1 MDLKIKAIEYFSSN
15 NVLKELEKVLQSM
28 FHENVLDYAGYLSNY
43 FEHTSHIPRLIEI
56 KADRDFSNIAKIS
69 RVLSVSVLWRTN
81 TQVINRVNYAYGCS
95 RCITSGVG
103 VSTVS
108 PLEFLA
114 CIHAVE
120 ERLRECHWSAA
131 EMFGIDNYLR
141 EFYSEYRS
149 QLQGQ
154 RNTESGTEI
163 NKFNPNEDASKSVS
177 LQNAKKKTTKEII
190 PLIPNQLVALA
201 PLLAT
206 DLTWLSISLHLT
218 AAKCSRPVIDFQQYI
233 KSLYKEVVTS
243 SLTSTNKS
251 NIPPVTTIG
260 HNDLRMITCPII
272 TILNCP
278 GRIGGLQPGKC
289 RFLQEILLI
298 PKPYLKPKELSPQMI
313 CENGAASVNID
324 KPEQALD
331 IILECL
337 EQLQLKEEFYLGLY
351 IAPKG
356 IYDTVKER
364 YEIFTHTF
372 VNRPTESGRY
382 RILGIIKNTHIISC
396 DVMPNRSNSI
406 ASKSSATAPPT
417 TMTTVATFDEPFK
430 FSTPT
435 GSTVY
440 DLLNSKEKDNCKKTN
455 LVEIEDGTIEP
466 LQDAICQ
473 PIKTK
478 TPIDKQSICY
488 SSWLFTFDTCLDCVF
503 ITEVIQAVY
512 TLHIQNRQVILSLDN
527 LCVVEDWPVD
537 MAIAIGIN
545 FIKFSGL
552 NGTDKV
558 DKLIAWYKYY
568 QKLIDT
574 NLQYENE
581 WRLYNPYLFE
591 NPEKKRKEQWIERER
606 EKDEAVIDWLCNRL
620 FLH

>member
-149 QLQGQ
+149 QLQEQ

-163 NKFNPNEDASKSVS
+163 DKFNPNEDASKSVS

-289 RFLQEILLI
+289 RFLREILLI
-298 PKPYLKPKELSPQMI
+298 PKPYLKPKELLDNLFTLKSKLQQVLLNKPNLSPQMI

-364 YEIFTHTF
+364 YEVITGTLKSPEEM
-372 VNRPTESGRY
+372 VNFYADLLTRYSHIRLLIDPLRAEDIESWELLRT
-382 RILGIIKNTHIISC
+382 RISFPVLISTSTTIQPSTK

-440 DLLNSKEKDNCKKTN
+440 DLLNSKKRITVKK
-455 LVEIEDGTIEP
+455 
-466 LQDAICQ
+466 Q
-473 PIKTK
+473 
-478 TPIDKQSICY
+478 
-488 SSWLFTFDTCLDCVF
+488 
-503 ITEVIQAVY
+503 
-512 TLHIQNRQVILSLDN
+512 ILL
-527 LCVVEDWPVD
+527 
-537 MAIAIGIN
+537 
-545 FIKFSGL
+545 K
-552 NGTDKV
+552 
-558 DKLIAWYKYY
+558 
-568 QKLIDT
+568 
-574 NLQYENE
+574 
-581 WRLYNPYLFE
+581 
-591 NPEKKRKEQWIERER
+591 
-606 EKDEAVIDWLCNRL
+606 
-620 FLH
+620 